1 MAYRVALAAVSASAL
16 LGAIAPP
23 AAAIQCGEVNP
34 QTKKRAKA
42 VLVLD
47 AKQAVTEA
55 PFGRATGTR
64 RLNLE
69 FRVRGCELNPEVE
82 ERPEFDVLPKPD
94 DAQQL
99 DRPILKPE
107 KPTLDEASFRQ
118 GFVVDA
124 AAFKPGSYSGML
136 LLDAP
141 YLVTNRTAVTVSRSE
156 DEELIPAGLGAL
168 GGLIGIL
175 WFMALK
181 LVARNKLAIS
191 WWWLLLVMPLAIG
204 AGAYSVLNVYWDQ
217 DVWSID
223 ENGWAALKAGFAGA
237 STGAA
242 LGLLTSI
249 FQSDQT

>member
-1 MAYRVALAAVSASAL
+1 MAYRVALAAVAASAL
-16 LGAIAPP
+16 LAASSAP
-23 AAAIQCGEVNP
+23 AAAVQCGEVNP

-47 AKQAVTEA
+47 DEQAVTA
-55 PFGRATGTR
+55 ASFGRATGRR

-69 FRVRGCELNPEVE
+69 FRVRGCELNPELK
-82 ERPEFDVLPKPD
+82 ERPDFAVLPKPD

-99 DRPILKPE
+99 DQPILKPE
-107 KPTLDEASFRQ
+107 KPTFDETSFRQ
-118 GFVVDA
+118 VFVINA
-124 AAFKPGSYSGML
+124 AAFKPGSYSGVL

-141 YLVTNRTAVTVSRSE
+141 YLVSNRTAVTVSRSE
-156 DEELIPAGLGAL
+156 DDELIPAGLGAL
-168 GGLIGIL
+168 GGLIGVI
-175 WFMALK
+175 WFAALK
-181 LVARNKLAIS
+181 LVARDKLAIS
-191 WWWLLLVMPLAIG
+191 WWWLLLVVPLAIG